1 MLSPSTDVTIYRNQN
16 ATEWKDEEIKEII
29 HSGKKDIKTVLSRK
43 TTLGWKIQKMH
54 YKFLYLNRRQ

>member
-16 ATEWKDEEIKEII
+16 VTEWKDGEIKEIMY
-29 HSGKKDIKTVLSRK
+29 SGKKDIKIVLSRK
-43 TTLGWKIQKMH
+43 TTLGWEIQKMH